1 MFCPSCGAEERQPT
15 QFCRACGADVR
26 AVRLALEEPD
36 SISASAVRAREEI
49 GRAIA
54 FRISELRTGK
64 ELAKVAEEVLPQIEK
79 FLEPP
84 EDRRLRRIRAGVI
97 MSALGLGG
105 TIFLLL
111 FEALTN
117 EGIPWPAGLVPFFL
131 GLALII
137 NGIWLTVPRPR
148 VREHHYD
155 RSRSLL
161 DGAPISKTA
170 EIDDEAGRHS
180 RVASVTE
187 NTTKH
192 LDQMKSRRTGEVRQ

>member
-1 MFCPSCGAEERQPT
+1 MFCPSCGAEERHPT

-26 AVRLALEEPD
+26 SVRLALEEPD
-36 SISASAVRAREEI
+36 AISASAVRAREEI

-54 FRISELRTGK
+54 FKISELSTGK

-84 EDRRLRRIRAGVI
+84 EHRRLRRIRAGVI
-97 MSALGLGG
+97 LACLGLGG
-105 TIFLLL
+105 TIFLGLMK
-111 FEALTN
+111 ELTN
-117 EGIPWPAGLVPFFL
+117 DDIPWPAGLVPFFL

-148 VREHHYD
+148 IRSPYYD
-155 RSRSLL
+155 KGLIEP
-161 DGAPISKTA
+161 APTSKTA
-170 EIDDEAGRHS
+170 EIDDAAGRHS
-180 RVASVTE
+180 RAASVTE